1 MIPSSVPMVHC
12 PGRWDI
18 LARQLLTWG
27 SRPGTPTPMGFL
39 LPDVGPEPAGQALI
53 NLGLGG
59 YAARALRSACR
70 RGRTAEHVLGPHRSP
85 EHVRCRR
92 KLKCKRSGWIRYPKW
107 SWAARI
113 SPHRTYEYRCFAEAP
128 ARGSGGRVRGARSV
142 GCG

>member
-70 RGRTAEHVLGPHRSP
+70 RGRTAEHVLGPHRSYWNVFP
-85 EHVRCRR
+85 GPRLQRFGHGRNIDV
-92 KLKCKRSGWIRYPKW
+92 Y
-107 SWAARI
+107 RI
-113 SPHRTYEYRCFAEAP
+113 LMM
-128 ARGSGGRVRGARSV
+128 ARSP
-142 GCG
+142 GGSSG